1 MGLAFFFPGKKYV
14 LFLLLIIASTQTIY
28 GQDDLDNLL
37 DSLEAT
43 IEKAPGYIQQKENTI
58 QALKRQSSSTGIS
71 ADVRFRFQSELLDAY
86 RQYRFDSALKYV
98 NSRTEIARNSRNS
111 DWLAASALQL
121 SEVLISAGMYLEAF
135 SQLESINPSRLSP
148 ELLNTYYHDRKLSFE
163 ALRDYAQDFKYA
175 PSYALKAREYQDS
188 LLSILP
194 PTSVEYRVEKAIQ
207 LMGEGK
213 LDGAEKLLLDIFRK
227 DLIPG
232 TAPYAGITA
241 VIADLYRMKGNA
253 IEERRY
259 RIYSAIADIQ
269 AVVKENKSLTDLAV
283 SLYEEGEI
291 ERANAFIAY
300 AMADA
305 NFYNARQRKIEI
317 AKIYPIITRAYQIES
332 KRQESRLKTFFWI
345 VSSISVL
352 LAFATFLVLMQKRK
366 LAKAREYL
374 HELNKNLK
382 EVNDNISSQGEKLR
396 EANTIKEEYIGQ
408 FLNQC
413 SLYIDKLEGFQKRVY
428 KLLLAK
434 QFNELQKLSESSDL
448 VKSELLEFYRNF
460 DKAFL
465 SLFPEFVV
473 EFNKL
478 LDPEVPVILKKG
490 EMLNTELRIFALIR
504 LGINDSHKIAM
515 FLRYSPNTIYNYRA
529 QIKNR
534 AIIDR
539 EQFEKIVLL
548 IGSQSKKSQ

>member
-1 MGLAFFFPGKKYV
+1 MGLAFIFPGKKYV

-58 QALKRQSSSTGIS
+58 QALMRQSSSTGIS

-98 NSRTEIARNSRNS
+98 NSRTEVARNSRNS

-135 SQLESINPSRLSP
+135 SQLESINPSSLSP

-194 PTSVEYRVEKAIQ
+194 PASVEYRVEKAIQ

-241 VIADLYRMKGNA
+241 VIADLYRMKGSA
-253 IEERRY
+253 IVERRY

-317 AKIYPIITRAYQIES
+317 AKIYPIITKAYQIQS
-332 KRQESRLKTFFWI
+332 KRQESRLRTFFWI

-352 LAFATFLVLMQKRK
+352 LAFATFLVLKQKRK

-396 EANTIKEEYIGQ
+396 EANIIKEEYIGQ

-413 SLYIDKLEGFQKRVY
+413 SLYIDKLEGFQKRVH

-448 VKSELLEFYRNF
+448 VKSELLEF
-460 DKAFL
+460 
-465 SLFPEFVV
+465 
-473 EFNKL
+473 
-478 LDPEVPVILKKG
+478 
-490 EMLNTELRIFALIR
+490 
-504 LGINDSHKIAM
+504 
-515 FLRYSPNTIYNYRA
+515 
-529 QIKNR
+529 
-534 AIIDR
+534 
-539 EQFEKIVLL
+539 
-548 IGSQSKKSQ
+548 

>member
-1 MGLAFFFPGKKYV
+1 MGKATFFLSKKYV
-14 LFLLLIIASTQTIY
+14 LFLFLIIASTQSIF
-28 GQDDLDNLL
+28 GQDDLDKLL

-43 IEKAPGYIQQKENTI
+43 IERAPGFIQQKENTI
-58 QALKRQSSSTGIS
+58 QALMRQSNSTGIS

-98 NSRTEIARNSRNS
+98 NNRTEIARNSQNL

-148 ELLNTYYHDRKLSFE
+148 ELLNTYYHDRKLSYE

-194 PTSVEYRVEKAIQ
+194 TASVEYRVEKAIQ

-241 VIADLYRMKGNA
+241 VMADLYRMKGNA

-317 AKIYPIITRAYQIES
+317 AKIYPIITKAYQIES
-332 KRQESRLKTFFWI
+332 KRQESRLKTFF
-345 VSSISVL
+345 
-352 LAFATFLVLMQKRK
+352 
-366 LAKAREYL
+366 
-374 HELNKNLK
+374 
-382 EVNDNISSQGEKLR
+382 G
-396 EANTIKEEYIGQ
+396 
-408 FLNQC
+408 
-413 SLYIDKLEGFQKRVY
+413 
-428 KLLLAK
+428 
-434 QFNELQKLSESSDL
+434 
-448 VKSELLEFYRNF
+448 
-460 DKAFL
+460 
-465 SLFPEFVV
+465 
-473 EFNKL
+473 
-478 LDPEVPVILKKG
+478 
-490 EMLNTELRIFALIR
+490 
-504 LGINDSHKIAM
+504 
-515 FLRYSPNTIYNYRA
+515 
-529 QIKNR
+529 
-534 AIIDR
+534 
-539 EQFEKIVLL
+539 
-548 IGSQSKKSQ
+548 